1 VTLSVQRKACE
12 PSGSAPERL
21 LDYMAQRLEGRS
33 PPHVETLGLR
43 DATHPH
49 LPEPG
54 KGRDAVPI
62 YFAAGSVVLG
72 PVVAEDRRSSPCG
85 QCLALRWLR
94 LRPAPERDA
103 IERGRPMWSMNSSPY
118 LTPFAIE
125 AIWRLWSLLRTS
137 ARDRHGQRAGI
148 APVYELNLRTL
159 CVSRHDLLTDAACP
173 VCLPREPDTADRAV
187 LDLRT
192 RSKPAPDRYR
202 ERHLRDYDLPVS
214 ALANPVCG
222 VIGRHAHRDDLSPT
236 TSPSFG
242 SFHFRN
248 SSGLQE
254 ILWTGQTN
262 SFGTSETSGLFEGL
276 ERYAGLEQRRW
287 STVTVGTFEELSEEA
302 LDPRECGVYA
312 DGVYESGRFSPFDPA
327 QAIPWVWGYSLRDR
341 RTVLVPQRT
350 AFYGGVESDGNFVM
364 ESSNGCASGAGLEEA
379 ILHGMLELIERDS
392 FVLAWYGKVSL
403 PEIDP
408 ATCRRESRFMV
419 DRLRLCG
426 YEVRLFD
433 ARIDLL
439 VPVVL
444 AVAVRRDGGPGT
456 LTFAA
461 GAGLDPEDA
470 VASALSEIASFAP
483 TMSDQF
489 VKRPGEVDAMIE
501 DYSKVRT
508 LADHPALY
516 ASPRMAHHAAFLLS
530 ERRLNP
536 MATLY
541 VDWEQARPRGTDLLA
556 DVLYCRDL
564 FVDAG
569 HDVLV
574 VDQTAPEQELLG
586 VRTVSVIVP
595 GLLPIDFGWSLQ
607 RALHMPRTRS
617 AFRRAGWRATDLD
630 DSELHRVPH
639 PFS

>member
-1 VTLSVQRKACE
+1 MTASVERRTGE
-12 PSGSAPERL
+12 PSASAPDML
-21 LDYMAQRLEGRS
+21 LDYLAQRLDEGS
-33 PPHVETLGLR
+33 LPHVQALGLR
-43 DATHPH
+43 DATQLQ
-49 LPEPG
+49 LPESG
-54 KGRDAVPI
+54 QGRDLVPI
-62 YFAAGSVVLG
+62 YFAAGSAILG
-72 PVVAEDRRSSPCG
+72 PVVADQRRSTPCG
-85 QCLALRWLR
+85 HCLALRWLR

-103 IERGRPMWSMNSSPY
+103 IEHGRQMWSKSSSPY

-125 AIWRLWSLLRTS
+125 AIWRLWNLLRTS
-137 ARDRHGQRAGI
+137 ARNRQGQRPGI

-159 CVSRHDLLTDAACP
+159 QVSRFDLMMDAACR

-187 LDLRT
+187 LDLRP
-192 RSKPAPDRYR
+192 RPKPAPGRYR

-254 ILWTGQTN
+254 ILWTGQTD
-262 SFGTSETSGLFEGL
+262 SFGTSEISGLFEGL

-287 STVTVGTFEELSEEA
+287 STVTVGTFDELSDEA

-312 DGVYESGRFSPFDPA
+312 DEVYKSGRFSPFDPA

-341 RTVLVPQRT
+341 RTVRVPQRT
-350 AFYGGVESDGNFVM
+350 AYYGGVERDGNFVM

-392 FVLAWYGKVSL
+392 FVLAWYGKMSL

-408 ATCRRESRFMV
+408 ATCRRESRFMI

-426 YEVRLFD
+426 FNVRLFD
-433 ARIDLL
+433 SRIDLS

-461 GAGLDPEDA
+461 GAALDPEDA

-483 TMSDQF
+483 TMPDQF
-489 VKRPGEVDAMIE
+489 TKRPDEVRAMTE
-501 DYSKVRT
+501 DFGKVRT
-508 LADHPALY
+508 LADHPALF
-516 ASPRMAHHAAFLLS
+516 ATPGMAHHAAFLLS

-541 VDWEQARPRGTDLLA
+541 RDWEQIRPRNTDLLA
-556 DVLYCRDL
+556 DVWYCRDL

-569 HDVLV
+569 LDVLV

-586 VRTVSVIVP
+586 LRTVSVIVP

-607 RALHMPRTRS
+607 RVLHMPRTRS
-617 AFRRAGWRATDLD
+617 ALRRAGWRATDLG